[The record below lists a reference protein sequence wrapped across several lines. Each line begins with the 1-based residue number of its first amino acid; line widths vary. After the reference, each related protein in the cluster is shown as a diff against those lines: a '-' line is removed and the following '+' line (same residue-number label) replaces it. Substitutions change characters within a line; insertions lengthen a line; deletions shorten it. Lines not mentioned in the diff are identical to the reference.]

1 MLHQRPIVIGDLA
14 LPHSKAAPLSTPRL
28 TPKACEINATFHGM
42 QKEETFRKWVSNSRK
57 NFVFAL
63 KARRDITH
71 MRKLQS
77 IEDMVSCPA
86 FRIRTPAATKEWPFP
101 GTAAVA
107 RILTAS
113 SAEYALVIALQ
124 WGHFWDRARQG
135 LGTRCGPILFQL
147 PPTFKRDVGRLESL
161 GKLIPPGCQAAVEF
175 RNADWYC
182 PSVFDVM
189 KR

>member
-71 MRKLQS
+71 MRKLQN

-86 FRIRTPAATKEWPFP
+86 FRIGHLRLRRSGRFPARLLW
-101 GTAAVA
+101 
-107 RILTAS
+107 RAS
-113 SAEYALVIALQ
+113 
-124 WGHFWDRARQG
+124 
-135 LGTRCGPILFQL
+135 
-147 PPTFKRDVGRLESL
+147 
-161 GKLIPPGCQAAVEF
+161 
-175 RNADWYC
+175 
-182 PSVFDVM
+182 
-189 KR
+189 